1 MAASDVSQFSRL
13 SPMEVHQRLRAGLAE
28 AVVSRAGIRHEGLNA
43 FLRRNLAGTDPRQGG
58 LLSQQLF
65 QAAPGYVSSGKR
77 PDQLEAL
84 LHPRTIDA
92 ISQTPVTDLRFD
104 YEAYAHQLSTWELL
118 SAKDPQSVLVSS
130 GTGSGK
136 TECFLVPML
145 DDLVREA
152 ATEGPLTGV
161 RALMLYPLNALIA
174 SQEKRLTAW
183 TKPLRGDVRFAL
195 YNGLMGTARKSNRD
209 KAEHEIP
216 HQVLYRETLRANPP
230 PILVT
235 NQTMLEY
242 MTIRREDR
250 QILEKSQGKLRWI
263 VIDEAH
269 SYIGSA
275 AAELS
280 LLLRRVMNA
289 FDVTPDQVRFVATS
303 ATIGSAG
310 DEKAREDLQ
319 RFLADIAGVPLD
331 RAHVVVGKPQP
342 VDLSKVLT
350 ASDDPAAQSIAER
363 LESEP
368 QTLASLKTL
377 APNAAKVLLDLSAH
391 NEEEA
396 KPVLPMRAHSF
407 TRAIPGLWTCIN
419 PDCSG
424 EARPNSWPF
433 GTVLFEQRDQC
444 PHCQSLVF
452 EIQNCLDCGEP
463 YLPADDMGDRILPRG
478 SDHDA
483 DEFREDSYREQDHDD
498 ADDDDEARDEG
509 VGHPRLIAI
518 NPKSDAKA
526 TGFDVRSGEYTEQ
539 AGQFHLTQLDEGRCP
554 SCLGNKRRGRPA
566 VFPFRF
572 GTPFLT
578 QNAAPILL
586 EGVSPHQAEHA
597 LPFDGRQLIS
607 FSDSRQGTARFA
619 ANIETNGERGFVRG
633 FIYHAVQKA
642 AHGGDLTEE
651 RRAELLK
658 KRAALAGLVT
668 DMPAFKDDIAKI
680 DAELGGAGPAGVRW
694 QDLVPA
700 LAAEP
705 AIGMMAKVWDLDRSE
720 RFHNDRE
727 ALARFMLLRELAR
740 RPRNANAMETL
751 GLARLRF
758 PEIERIG
765 QDKLPAIVSEK
776 GYSIEHWRDFL
787 YYMVD
792 YLRGQF
798 ALDVDHGDARWMPGR
813 ARPRNVIGPDQP
825 PGEKRDASWPTVN
838 SKGRQPDSILI
849 VAAAL
854 SLDLSSD
861 RGRHEINQ
869 LMRAAW
875 DQLAPLLSGVG
886 GTYSLR
892 LEKTAE
898 IEAVSKA
905 WQCPL
910 TRRILPR
917 LVFGKSPNLVSA
929 GKIFAS
935 QPAIEVRLPR
945 LPQTRPLSTEQRE
958 EITAWLGA
966 NEQVATL
973 RERGIWM
980 NWHDQAALA
989 TPYLRAEEHSAQQPP
1004 QRLREFEE
1012 QFKVGDINLLACS
1025 TTMEMGVDIGSIE
1038 AVLMTNVPPS
1048 IANYNQRAGRAGRR
1062 GQGFSTSL
1070 TIARNTPLDLETFAD
1085 PAGYLR
1091 RKLASPRVSLDSDRI
1106 AQRHANAYLL
1116 AEWFREVDGEFA
1128 KTKTGDFFGCRSDL
1142 RPFEGRA
1149 PVDAFC
1155 EWLELPATTPATK
1168 NGLKRLLKGTGL
1180 EYDTEIRK
1188 HTADMFADET
1198 GNFRR
1203 TWQRLKED
1211 WDALEGPAKKAIE
1224 FQARRLCK
1232 EFLLKELANRS
1243 LIPGSGFPTA
1253 VVPFDTL
1260 CAETQKAQERNRSDD
1275 EGARDRRYE
1284 CPTRNADIAIREYA
1298 PGAEVVV
1305 DGLVW
1310 KSAGVTLN
1318 WLSPID
1324 SGHRE
1329 PQNLRWAWWCDHC
1342 GGAGSDHQ
1350 MPDHCDH
1357 CGEQAINIEQF
1368 LEPAGFRVDW
1378 NAQPHA
1384 DTDQAVYIEPKS
1396 PKVSV
1401 GDALW
1406 QPLLQPESGRIRAS
1420 HEGYIYHHSRG
1431 PKDKGY
1437 EICLECGRAGDAG
1450 ADALKDHR
1458 PLTPRGKKAMD
1469 RCPGNDEGYAITGAL
1484 ALGHEVLTDV
1494 IEVQLPGLES
1504 DGAAWAFGAALRE
1517 GLVRWLG
1524 IEPREL
1530 GIAVAAR
1537 NGKLGRRVPS
1547 VYLFD
1552 EASGGAGYAPRLL
1565 DDIYHVFER
1574 AAQVLD
1580 CPNEC
1585 EMGCSACVLSADLY
1599 KQQGKL
1605 DRRAA
1610 LVAVQAFLETNA
1622 ELPEE
1627 DRAVADARPIN
1638 DAANTLLLKAGGGD
1652 IISIFLPSS
1661 FDLAELTSTK
1671 MRSFFSAASA
1681 RGLPVTLVLDAKS
1694 FEGLEEVERRF
1705 LRDASVRFEFALGLA
1720 KADGGPFDSVRLAEL
1735 KSGDRVTG
1743 FFSRDANAA
1752 QPGELWGVGETHAV
1766 VAGTLDSHTIFEA
1779 INPDDMERQVAAGD
1793 QVELMQGFGQC
1804 PVGQFGKRF
1813 GSKLKQQMEAAGVWK
1828 PGSLVRIT
1836 YTDRYLNSPLTMLL
1850 FLRTCEALSADLQA
1864 HSPVEVDILVQ
1875 SLKNDR
1881 SPYQIKHDW
1890 TYEEDRAE
1898 VAELLGEKFG
1908 LDVDLRVAASS
1919 GHGRKLELKYA
1930 DGQKVLVLLDQGF
1943 GYWHIAGSP
1952 PRHDFRAAPAVQA
1965 SALLRSTSAVSGV
1978 GESYYAVKIDAK

>member
-1 MAASDVSQFSRL
+1 MAASDPLPTSRL
-13 SPMEVHQRLRAGLAE
+13 SPMEVHQRLRTGLAE
-28 AVVSRAGIRHEGLNA
+28 AVVSRAGIRHQGLNA
-43 FLRRNLAGTDPRQGG
+43 FLRSTLAGTDPVNGS
-58 LLSQQLF
+58 LLSEQLF
-65 QAAPGYVSSGKR
+65 QAAPGYVSSGKS
-77 PDQLEAL
+77 PDQLHAL
-84 LHPRTIDA
+84 LHQRTIDA
-92 ISQTPVTDLRFD
+92 ITQTSDTELRFD
-104 YEAYAHQLSTWELL
+104 YPAYAHQLAAWELL
-118 SAKDPQSVLVSS
+118 STQEPHSVLVSS

-145 DDLVREA
+145 DDLVRESA
-152 ATEGPLTGV
+152 EYGPLTGV

-183 TKPLRGDVRFAL
+183 TKPLGGAVRFAL

-250 QILEKSQGKLRWI
+250 PILDASKGKLRWI
-263 VIDEAH
+263 IIDEAH

-303 ATIGSAG
+303 ATIGSA
-310 DEKAREDLQ
+310 DDQKARNDLQ
-319 RFLADIAGVPLD
+319 KFLADIAGVPLE
-331 RAHVVVGKPQP
+331 RAHVIVGKPQP

-350 ASDDPAAQSIAER
+350 ASDDPAASSVAEK
-363 LESEP
+363 LEGEP
-368 QTLASLKTL
+368 QTLASLKAL
-377 APNAAKVLLDLSAH
+377 SPDAERILLDLSAH
-391 NEEEA
+391 NASEA

-407 TRAIPGLWTCIN
+407 TRAVAGLWTCIN
-419 PDCSG
+419 VDCPS
-424 EARPNSWPF
+424 EMRPKDWPF
-433 GTVLFEQRDQC
+433 GAVLFDHRDQC
-444 PHCQSLVF
+444 PHCQSMVF

-463 YLPADDMGDRILPRG
+463 FLPADDMGDRIVQRR

-483 DEFREDSYREQDHDD
+483 DEFREDSYRDRDH
-498 ADDDDEARDEG
+498 DDDDEEDEHEG
-509 VGHPRLIAI
+509 IGHPRLIAI
-518 NPKSDAKA
+518 NPKPEA
-526 TGFDVRSGEYTEQ
+526 TATAFDVSSGEFTGE
-539 AGQFHLTQLDEGRCP
+539 AGHFYLTQLNEGRCP
-554 SCLGNKRRGRPA
+554 ACLGNKRRGRPA
-566 VFPFRF
+566 IFPFRF

-586 EGVSPHQAEHA
+586 DGVSPHQAEHA

-642 AHGGDLTEE
+642 ARGSDLTVEHRE
-651 RRAELLK
+651 ELLK
-658 KRAALAGLVT
+658 KKAVLAGFVA
-668 DMPAFKDDIAKI
+668 DMPAFQDDIAKI
-680 DAELGGAGPAGVRW
+680 DAELAGGAATGIPW
-694 QDLVPA
+694 TDLVSA
-700 LAAEP
+700 LASEP

-720 RFHNDRE
+720 RFHDNRE

-758 PEIERIG
+758 PDIERIG
-765 QDKLPAIVSEK
+765 VDKLPPIVSEN

-792 YLRGQF
+792 FLRGQF
-798 ALDVDHGDARWMPGR
+798 AIEVDEGDARWMPGR
-813 ARPRNVIGPDQP
+813 ARPRNVTGPEELL
-825 PGEKRDASWPTVN
+825 GEKRDASWPTVN
-838 SKGRQPDSILI
+838 SKGRQPDSILLL
-849 VAAAL
+849 ASAL
-854 SLDLSSD
+854 NLDLTSQRD
-861 RGRHEINQ
+861 RHEINQ
-869 LMRAAW
+869 VMHAAW
-875 DQLAPLLSGVG
+875 NQLSPLLSGVG
-886 GTYSLR
+886 GTFTLR
-892 LEKTAE
+892 LEKKAE
-898 IEAVSKA
+898 IEAVERA

-910 TRRILPR
+910 TRRALPR
-917 LVFGKSPNLVSA
+917 LVFGRSPNLVRPGSKID
-929 GKIFAS
+929 GKAVL
-935 QPAIEVRLPR
+935 PIEFSKVPR
-945 LPQTRPLSTEQRE
+945 TRPLSSDDKK
-958 EITAWLGA
+958 EIRDWLV
-966 NEQVATL
+966 EDTSIQIL
-973 RERGIWM
+973 RQLHLWTDL
-980 NWHDQAALA
+980 HDQAALG

-1004 QRLREFEE
+1004 QRLRDFEE
-1012 QFKVGDINLLACS
+1012 QFKAGDINLLACS

-1085 PAGYLR
+1085 PAGYMR

-1116 AEWFREVDGEFA
+1116 AQWFREVDGEFA

-1142 RPFEGRA
+1142 RTFEDLV
-1149 PVDAFC
+1149 PVDDFC
-1155 EWLELPATTPATK
+1155 KWLELPATASATEQ
-1168 NGLKRLLKGTGL
+1168 GLKRLLAGTGL
-1180 EYDTEIRK
+1180 AYDAEIRK
-1188 HTADMFADET
+1188 HTAKMFAKEAA
-1198 GNFRR
+1198 NFRR

-1211 WDALEGPAKKAIE
+1211 ADALDGPAKKAIE

-1260 CAETQKAQERNRSDD
+1260 CAETQKAQERNRSED
-1275 EGARDRRYE
+1275 EGTRDRRYE

-1310 KSAGVTLN
+1310 RSAGVTLN

-1324 SGHRE
+1324 SGQRE

-1357 CGEQAINIEQF
+1357 CGERSITIEQF

-1396 PKVSV
+1396 HKVSV

-1420 HEGYIYHHSRG
+1420 REGYIYNHSRG
-1431 PKDKGY
+1431 PDDKGY

-1450 ADALKDHR
+1450 TDALKDHR
-1458 PLTPRGKKAMD
+1458 PLTPRNQKAME

-1494 IEVQLPGLES
+1494 VEVQLPGLGS

-1517 GLVRWLG
+1517 GLVRWLA

-1530 GIAVAAR
+1530 GISVAAR
-1537 NGKLGRRVPS
+1537 DGKLGRRVPS
-1547 VYLFD
+1547 VYIFD
-1552 EASGGAGYAPRLL
+1552 KASGGAGYAPRLL

-1574 AAQVLD
+1574 AAHVLD

-1585 EMGCSACVLSADLY
+1585 EMGCSACVLSADLF

-1610 LVAVQAFLETNA
+1610 LVAVQAFIEKNA

-1627 DRAVADARPIN
+1627 DQAVADARPIN

-1652 IISIFLPSS
+1652 SISIFLPST

-1671 MRSFFSAASA
+1671 MRSFFSAASV
-1681 RGLPVTLVLDAKS
+1681 RGLPVALVLDTKS
-1694 FEGLEEVERRF
+1694 FESLEEVERRF

-1720 KADGGPFDSVRLAEL
+1720 SAQGVAFGIVRLAEL
-1735 KSGDRVTG
+1735 KSSESITG

-1752 QPGELWGVGETHAV
+1752 QPGELWGVGATHAV
-1766 VAGTLDSHTIFEA
+1766 VAGTLDSHTIFEP
-1779 INPDDMERQVAAGD
+1779 IDPEELERQVAAGD

-1804 PVGQFGKRF
+1804 PVSQFGKRF
-1813 GSKLKQQMEAAGVWK
+1813 GAKLKHQLEAAGVWR

-1836 YTDRYLNSPLTMLL
+1836 YTDRYLNAPLPMLL
-1850 FLRTCEALSADLQA
+1850 FLRTCEALSADLKSD
-1864 HSPVEVDILVQ
+1864 SPVEVDILVQ
-1875 SLKNDR
+1875 PLKKDR
-1881 SPYQIKHDW
+1881 PPHRIFHDW
-1890 TYEEDRAE
+1890 EYEDDRAE

-1908 LDVDLRVAASS
+1908 LDVDLQVTENSD
-1919 GHGRKLELKYA
+1919 HGRKLELEYA
-1930 DGQKVLVLLDQGF
+1930 DGQKVFVLLDQGF
-1943 GYWHIAGSP
+1943 GYWRVAGTP
-1952 PRHDFRAAPAVQA
+1952 PRHDFRSAPAAQA
-1965 SALLRSTSAVSGV
+1965 NELLRASTAVAGV
-1978 GESYYAVKIDAK
+1978 GESYFAVKKV